1 MIVWT
6 NAETGRRGTE
16 MNIVKARF
24 LPAMIAFI
32 SLSAGAG
39 QGIHIDASSDAAA
52 NRSLQR
58 MLSSMDTK
66 EKTQL
71 ADAIVQLNKDVG
83 STGAGAANPAD
94 QKPSAARIKDK
105 IGGMTASE
113 IIDLAHRS
121 AATTSSPAK

>member
-1 MIVWT
+1 MTI
-6 NAETGRRGTE
+6 E
-16 MNIVKARF
+16 KARF
-24 LPAMIAFI
+24 LPTLMAFI

-58 MLSSMDTK
+58 MLSSMDTN

-71 ADAIVQLNKDVG
+71 SDAIVQLNKDAG
-83 STGAGAANPAD
+83 SAGADAAA

-105 IGGMTASE
+105 IAGMTASE
-113 IIDLAHRS
+113 IIDLAHRT
-121 AATTSSPAK
+121 AATTPSPAK

>member
-1 MIVWT
+1 
-6 NAETGRRGTE
+6 

-32 SLSAGAG
+32 SLSAWAG

-66 EKTQL
+66 EKDQL
-71 ADAIVQLNKDVG
+71 ADAVVQLNKDVV
-83 STGAGAANPAD
+83 STGGDAAA

-105 IGGMTASE
+105 IAGMTASE
-113 IIDLAHRS
+113 IIDLAHRT
-121 AATTSSPAK
+121 ATTPSPAR